1 MKTDIT
7 CKKAVDLI
15 SKKEEGRLS
24 AWQRFQ
30 LWKHLAVCSLCRHFS
45 KQNKIFRYLNDNSSH
60 KLSESDKKKITDA
73 VLGKDHDL

>member
-15 SKKEEGRLS
+15 SKKEEGKLS

-30 LWKHLAVCSLCRHFS
+30 LWKHLTVCSLCRTFS
-45 KQNKIFRYLNDNSSH
+45 KQNKLFGHLHDNKVH
-60 KLSESDKKKITDA
+60 ELSESDKQKITEAIFDGEKN
-73 VLGKDHDL
+73 L